1 MNEIVEQFISRQNA
15 ILECLLKESFRKKFG
30 FPIEEVQD
38 PENLKHIV
46 IEGDPLESF
55 QYRGKTFLL
64 WQRGNLDYKVE
75 KQENGDYSVTME
87 CKYLP
92 V

>member
-15 ILECLLKESFRKKFG
+15 LLDHLLKDSFRKKFG
-30 FPIEEVQD
+30 FPIEEVKD
-38 PENLKHIV
+38 TENLKHIV

-55 QYRGKTFLL
+55 EYQGKTFLL
-64 WQRGNLDYKVE
+64 WQRGKAELNVS
-75 KQENGDYSVTME
+75 KQENGDYLVTIE
-87 CKYLP
+87 SKFLP

>member
-1 MNEIVEQFISRQNA
+1 MNAIIEQYISRQNSM
-15 ILECLLKESFRKKFG
+15 LEYLLKESFRKRFG
-30 FPIEEVQD
+30 FPIDEVTD
-38 PENLKHIV
+38 TENLKHIV

-55 QYRGKTFLL
+55 QYQGKTFLL
-64 WQRGNLDYKVE
+64 LERGINDYKVE
-75 KQENGDYSVTME
+75 KQENGDLSVTIE